1 MAKNTR
7 MMRNL
12 NEGSVGKVLVSFAMP
27 LFLSNLLQ
35 AVYNIVDMI
44 VAGQVLGSSGMS
56 GVSIGG
62 DVLHLL
68 TFIAMGFSGAG
79 QVVISQYVGAGY
91 RDKIK
96 KTIGTLF
103 TFLFLV
109 SMGLMLITFIFRNQL
124 LAFLKTPAESYQ
136 AAMDYTMV
144 CASGLVFIYGYN
156 VVSAILRGM
165 GDSKRPFVFISV
177 AAVLNTIL
185 DILFVKYL
193 AMGTMG
199 AALATVIGQAVS
211 FIASI
216 IFLYRNREQFGFDFK
231 FSSFRIDAEVFRPLF
246 KLGIPMTIQSAAVMF
261 SKLFVVRWVNSFG
274 VNYSAMTGAANK
286 IKMAMM
292 LGSNAFTTAAS
303 TMIGQAI
310 GAERYDRVKKIFWT
324 ATGIVSAIGVV
335 LGSLIFFFPD
345 MAVELFTQD
354 QAVLALAPVWAPI
367 IIVETVGMI
376 LRAPSF
382 ALINGSGNSR
392 LNLMV
397 ALFDGIIARLTFA
410 YLLGFTFHLG
420 CFGVWLGDALA
431 GFVPGVIGYPYFLS
445 GKWMTRKHLIG
456 GRED

>member
-1 MAKNTR
+1 MAENKR

-35 AVYNIVDMI
+35 AVYNIVDMV

-79 QVVISQYVGAGY
+79 QVVISQYVGAGL

-109 SMGLMLITFIFRNQL
+109 SVGLMLLTFIFRNQL
-124 LAFLKTPAESYQ
+124 LAFLKTPDESYQ

-165 GDSKRPFVFISV
+165 GDSRRPFVFISI
-177 AAVLNTIL
+177 AAILNTIL
-185 DILFVKYL
+185 DILFVKYMG
-193 AMGTMG
+193 MGTMG

-211 FIASI
+211 FIASLI
-216 IFLYRNREQFGFDFK
+216 YLYKNKEQFGFDFK

-292 LGSNAFTTAAS
+292 LGSNAFMTAAS
-303 TMIGQAI
+303 TMMGQAI
-310 GAERYDRVKKIFWT
+310 GAENYDRVKKIFWT
-324 ATGIVSAIGVV
+324 ATTIISSIGVV
-335 LGSLIFFFPD
+335 LGSLIFLFPD
-345 MAVELFTQD
+345 VAVGLFTQD
-354 QAVLALAPVWAPI
+354 PAVLSLAPVWAPI
-367 IIVETVGMI
+367 ILVDAVGMI

-397 ALFDGIIARLTFA
+397 ALFDGIIARLSFA
-410 YLLGFTFHLG
+410 YVLGFTMGLG

-431 GFVPGVIGYPYFLS
+431 GFVPGLIGYPYFFS
-445 GKWMTRKHLIG
+445 GRWRTREHLLG
-456 GRED
+456 KMK

>member
-1 MAKNTR
+1 MAKDAR
-7 MMRNL
+7 MMKNL

-35 AVYNIVDMI
+35 AVYNIVDMV

-79 QVVISQYVGAGY
+79 QVVISQYVGAGEKG
-91 RDKIK
+91 KIR

-109 SMGLMLITFIFRNQL
+109 SVGLMLMTFIFRHQL
-124 LAFLKTPAESYQ
+124 LRFLKAPAESYD
-136 AAMDYTMV
+136 AAMDYTIV
-144 CASGLVFIYGYN
+144 CAAGLVFIYGYN

-165 GDSKRPFVFISV
+165 GDSKRPFIFISV

-193 AMGTMG
+193 GMGTLG

-216 IFLYRNREQFGFDFK
+216 VFLYKNKEQFGFDFAR
-231 FSSFRIDAEVFRPLF
+231 SSFRIDMEVFRPLF

-310 GAERYDRVKKIFWT
+310 GAENYDRVKKIFIT
-324 ATGIVSAIGVV
+324 STGIVASIGVV
-335 LGSLIFFFPD
+335 LGTAIYIFPEF
-345 MAVELFTQD
+345 AVGLFTSD
-354 QAVLALAPVWAPI
+354 QAVLQLSHVWAPI
-367 IIVETVGMI
+367 ILVDAVGMV

-410 YLLGFTFHLG
+410 YVLGFTLNLG

-431 GFVPGVIGYPYFLS
+431 GFVPGVIGYPYYFS
-445 GKWMTRKHLIG
+445 GKWKTREHLLG
-456 GRED
+456 KMR

>member
-1 MAKNTR
+1 
-7 MMRNL
+7 
-12 NEGSVGKVLVSFAMP
+12 
-27 LFLSNLLQ
+27 
-35 AVYNIVDMI
+35 
-44 VAGQVLGSSGMS
+44 
-56 GVSIGG
+56 
-62 DVLHLL
+62 
-68 TFIAMGFSGAG
+68 
-79 QVVISQYVGAGY
+79 VGAGY

-124 LAFLKTPAESYQ
+124 LAFLKTPDESYQ

-185 DILFVKYL
+185 DILFVKYM

-211 FIASI
+211 FITSI
-216 IFLYRNREQFGFDFK
+216 IFLYRNREQFGFDFNL
-231 FSSFRIDAEVFRPLF
+231 SSFRIDSEVFRPLF

-445 GKWMTRKHLIG
+445 GKWMTRNHLIG

>member
-1 MAKNTR
+1 MAENKR

-35 AVYNIVDMI
+35 AVYNIVDMV

-79 QVVISQYVGAGY
+79 QVVISQYVGAGL

-109 SMGLMLITFIFRNQL
+109 SVGLMLLTFIFRNQL
-124 LAFLKTPAESYQ
+124 LAFLKTPDESYQ

-165 GDSKRPFVFISV
+165 GDSRRPFVFISI
-177 AAVLNTIL
+177 AAILNTIL
-185 DILFVKYL
+185 DILFVKYMG
-193 AMGTMG
+193 MGTMG

-211 FIASI
+211 FIASLI
-216 IFLYRNREQFGFDFK
+216 YLYKNKEQFGFDFR

-292 LGSNAFTTAAS
+292 LGSNAFMTAAS
-303 TMIGQAI
+303 TMMGQAI
-310 GAERYDRVKKIFWT
+310 GAENYDRVKKIFWT
-324 ATGIVSAIGVV
+324 ATTIISSIGVV
-335 LGSLIFFFPD
+335 LGSLIFLFPD
-345 MAVELFTQD
+345 VAVGLFTQD
-354 QAVLALAPVWAPI
+354 PAVLSLAHVWAPI
-367 IIVETVGMI
+367 ILVDAVGMI

-397 ALFDGIIARLTFA
+397 ALFDGIIARLSFA
-410 YLLGFTFHLG
+410 YVLGFTMGLG

-431 GFVPGVIGYPYFLS
+431 GFVPGLIGYPYFFS
-445 GKWMTRKHLIG
+445 GRWRTREHLLG
-456 GRED
+456 KMK

>member
-1 MAKNTR
+1 

-35 AVYNIVDMI
+35 AVYNIVDMV

-79 QVVISQYVGAGY
+79 QVVISQYVGAGL

-109 SMGLMLITFIFRNQL
+109 SVGLMLLTFIFRNQL
-124 LAFLKTPAESYQ
+124 LAFLKTPDESYQ

-165 GDSKRPFVFISV
+165 GDSRRPFVFISI
-177 AAVLNTIL
+177 AAILNTIL
-185 DILFVKYL
+185 DILFVKYMG
-193 AMGTMG
+193 MGTMG

-211 FIASI
+211 FIASLI
-216 IFLYRNREQFGFDFK
+216 YLYKNKEQFGFDFR

-292 LGSNAFTTAAS
+292 LGSNAFMTAAS
-303 TMIGQAI
+303 TMMGQAI
-310 GAERYDRVKKIFWT
+310 GAENYDRVKKIFWT
-324 ATGIVSAIGVV
+324 ATTIISSIGVV
-335 LGSLIFFFPD
+335 LGSLIFLFPD
-345 MAVELFTQD
+345 VAVGLFTQD
-354 QAVLALAPVWAPI
+354 PAVLSLAHVWAPI
-367 IIVETVGMI
+367 ILVDAVGMI

-397 ALFDGIIARLTFA
+397 ALFDGIIARLSFA
-410 YLLGFTFHLG
+410 YVLGFTMGLG

-431 GFVPGVIGYPYFLS
+431 GFVPGLIGYPYFFS
-445 GKWMTRKHLIG
+445 GRWRTREHLLG
-456 GRED
+456 KMK